1 MKMNTGGR
9 PGRGNTGGC
18 YVHDDCLTC
27 PLAVCIEDMDPSEQR
42 DMRISLEVREMT
54 EHGMTLTQ
62 AVQNLAERLGMK
74 DASNIY
80 RRLKRQ
86 RLREKPR

>member
-1 MKMNTGGR
+1 MR
-9 PGRGNTGGC
+9 PEEARR
-18 YVHDDCLTC
+18 
-27 PLAVCIEDMDPSEQR
+27 AAREQTDR
-42 DMRISLEVREMT
+42 RISQEIRQMT
-54 EHGMTLTQ
+54 DRGMTLTQ
-62 AVQNLAERLGMK
+62 AVNGLAERLGMK